1 MASRTP
7 PPARPIPA
15 APPTSESAGQPVN
28 EVAVKQA
35 QNAVVSDIIA
45 NNDAKGIST
54 YNLSPNAAPEDLAGA
69 ASKAK
74 AALGLPPVINQTADK
89 GAQGVYT
96 LLFHVVLS
104 CSAGIVM
111 QVLCVLVILGRMRLG
126 NVRCALYL
134 LDLHSG
140 ACCDYYDRLTI
151 VGLDLSG
158 GCEHSFGLP
167 VGLIPERRGA
177 VLVLFLGR
185 LSVLIV

>member
-15 APPTSESAGQPVN
+15 APVTSESAGQPVN

-45 NNDAKGIST
+45 NNDAKGVRT
-54 YNLSPNAAPEDLAGA
+54 YNLSPNATPEDMTAA

-96 LLFHVVLS
+96 LLFHIVLS
-104 CSAGIVM
+104 CCFGS
-111 QVLCVLVILGRMRLG
+111 LCWCFVVLVILGH
-126 NVRCALYL
+126 N
-134 LDLHSG
+134 
-140 ACCDYYDRLTI
+140 T
-151 VGLDLSG
+151 
-158 GCEHSFGLP
+158 
-167 VGLIPERRGA
+167 
-177 VLVLFLGR
+177 
-185 LSVLIV
+185 